1 MEETLFRDYF
11 GNSPKLRI
19 LEYLIVGRTLDY
31 SLTDITKGAEVAW
44 KTTLKLMP
52 ELVKSNV
59 VVPTRT
65 IGNAKLYKINEK
77 SLVAKLIIQTFD
89 NMLAL
94 SIPQEIKA
102 KSK

>member
-1 MEETLFRDYF
+1 MEETLFREYF

-19 LEYLIVGRTLDY
+19 LEFLITGRNLDY

-44 KTTLKLMP
+44 KTTLKIIP